1 MRLHGI
7 LEFDE
12 KAKLIQ
18 ERTGPGYDLL
28 KGLTMEDPDAIKSK
42 IVEILQGNLEETAG
56 LKLEPDYTKFVIMG
70 RQEFEKVARKAG
82 SMYYQ
87 DVDRH
92 KDIKRPITVY
102 FSPFRSASTG
112 KVRSKHILVIDAD
125 GKVADDWSDPSGWI
139 VGWTDKPLTNLN
151 ALSMVREFLAENG
164 ISMSKRDRA
173 YRLNP
178 QAMRNKLVQFQI
190 PEEPSP

>member
-1 MRLHGI
+1 MHGI